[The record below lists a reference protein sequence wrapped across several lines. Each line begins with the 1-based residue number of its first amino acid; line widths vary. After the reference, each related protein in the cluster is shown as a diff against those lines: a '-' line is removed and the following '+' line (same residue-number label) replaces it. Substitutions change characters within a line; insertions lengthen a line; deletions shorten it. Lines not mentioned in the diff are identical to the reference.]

1 MLMNIFKKIKFRNQK
16 VLGSRQ
22 ISRLYKNIVK
32 PTLSQQS
39 LSLPKIL
46 LLGTCQAERIYETAH
61 ALGWLIQHQLCDFSP
76 YNTIDSSIVNN
87 NIDFVLL
94 NPTLRSILAFADKH
108 GNGDILTLQIEQDYN
123 ELEKN
128 SIIAL
133 RKALSRYFD
142 TFNTLVPIGVISFVE
157 PQPSAYGLIARN
169 RRASIYTL
177 VRKLNDEL
185 EALCYETPN
194 TYYIEINDIR
204 LLIGDRQSYDGYEI
218 NYTHASYYAGKS
230 RTHRLNN
237 ALLQK
242 VAALWRIINQID
254 PIKLI
259 ISDLDNTLWSGVL
272 AEEENIES
280 WRHTEGWPLG
290 YVEALLECKQRGI
303 LLAICSKNNEQE
315 TLENFRKVWRTR
327 LLPED
332 FCSLKINWQAKP
344 INIRSILAET
354 NILPENT
361 LFIDD
366 NPLEI
371 AEVKQAFPN
380 IRTLTVPQYEWRH
393 TLLFS
398 PETQMSIATDETR
411 QKTALIQAK
420 NARDESS
427 QTLSRED
434 FLNSLNLEL
443 RFEEIRN
450 TKHSAFERVFELINK
465 TNQFNSTG
473 KRWSY
478 AEIHQFM
485 EKGGVIY
492 TTRAKDRFADH
503 GLIGLLLFQEKTLE
517 QFILSCRVFGLGIE
531 QAMLVFL
538 VEKFITTEICINSI
552 ETGKNHSFITFI
564 KKLDIQGNNISVKN
578 LPTMPNWMKI
588 INEN

>member
-1 MLMNIFKKIKFRNQK
+1 M
-16 VLGSRQ
+16 
-22 ISRLYKNIVK
+22 
-32 PTLSQQS
+32 
-39 LSLPKIL
+39 
-46 LLGTCQAERIYETAH
+46 
-61 ALGWLIQHQLCDFSP
+61 
-76 YNTIDSSIVNN
+76 
-87 NIDFVLL
+87 
-94 NPTLRSILAFADKH
+94 
-108 GNGDILTLQIEQDYN
+108 
-123 ELEKN
+123 
-128 SIIAL
+128 
-133 RKALSRYFD
+133 
-142 TFNTLVPIGVISFVE
+142 
-157 PQPSAYGLIARN
+157 
-169 RRASIYTL
+169 
-177 VRKLNDEL
+177 
-185 EALCYETPN
+185 
-194 TYYIEINDIR
+194 
-204 LLIGDRQSYDGYEI
+204 
-218 NYTHASYYAGKS
+218 
-230 RTHRLNN
+230 
-237 ALLQK
+237 
-242 VAALWRIINQID
+242 
-254 PIKLI
+254 
-259 ISDLDNTLWSGVL
+259 
-272 AEEENIES
+272 
-280 WRHTEGWPLG
+280 
-290 YVEALLECKQRGI
+290 
-303 LLAICSKNNEQE
+303 
-315 TLENFRKVWRTR
+315 ENFRKVWRTR

-332 FCSLKINWQAKP
+332 FCSLKINWQPKS

-380 IRTLTVPQYEWRH
+380 IRTLTVPQYKWRH

-420 NARDESS
+420 KARDESS
-427 QTLSRED
+427 QALSRED

-450 TKHSAFERVFELINK
+450 TKHSAFERAFELINK

-552 ETGKNHSFITFI
+552 ETGNNHSFITFI
-564 KKLDIQGNNISVKN
+564 KKLDIQGNNISIKN
-578 LPTMPNWMKI
+578 SPTMPNWMKI